1 MEYDLQLRT
10 VGKAKFHALCA
21 IDAVDA
27 GGALIGNVA
36 DPPLYGGALV
46 AGGLH
51 KFERALR
58 RALSVHQIVEPRGL
72 HGGVVGTEVEVC
84 GAVVLG
90 VLPALDAA
98 PDDRAGIGLAV
109 AVAEGKILIELR
121 QRLVGEAG
129 QVADRLELALAAGIV
144 GGGGFEAIIVH
155 RKHGFAAVDVVLV
168 ADQLDGGRS
177 VVGGKGAETEGDG
190 KIVLHRLG
198 LEGEGNC
205 AGVGVQVE
213 ALDRVVELR
222 GQRGALL
229 HRFAHGA
236 ADARD
241 LRGKAGLHAHD
252 L

>member
-36 DPPLYGGALV
+36 DPPQHGGALV

-58 RALSVHQIVEPRGL
+58 RALSVHQIVEPRGPD
-72 HGGVVGTEVEVC
+72 VGIISAEVEVR

-90 VLPALDAA
+90 VLPAPDAA

>member
-1 MEYDLQLRT
+1 M
-10 VGKAKFHALCA
+10 
-21 IDAVDA
+21 
-27 GGALIGNVA
+27 
-36 DPPLYGGALV
+36 
-46 AGGLH
+46 
-51 KFERALR
+51 
-58 RALSVHQIVEPRGL
+58 
-72 HGGVVGTEVEVC
+72 
-84 GAVVLG
+84 VL

-98 PDDRAGIGLAV
+98 SDVRAGIGTAED
-109 AVAEGKILIELR
+109 VAEGKILIELR
-121 QRLVGEAG
+121 QRLVGKAG
-129 QVADRLELALAAGIV
+129 QVANRLKPALAADIV
-144 GGGGFEAIIVH
+144 GGGGLKAVVVH
-155 RKHGFAAVDVVLV
+155 REDGLAAVDVVLV

-190 KIVLHRLG
+190 KVVLHRLG
-198 LEGEGNC
+198 PEGEGNR

-241 LRGKAGLHAHD
+241 LRGEIGLHAHD

>member
-10 VGKAKFHALCA
+10 VGKAQFHALCA

-36 DPPLYGGALV
+36 DPPQHGGALV

-58 RALSVHQIVEPRGL
+58 RALSVHQIVEPRGPD
-72 HGGVVGTEVEVC
+72 VGIISAEVEVR

-90 VLPALDAA
+90 VLPALDAVA
-98 PDDRAGIGLAV
+98 DRVGIETAV

-129 QVADRLELALAAGIV
+129 QVADRLEPALAAGIV

-155 RKHGFAAVDVVLV
+155 RKHGFASVDVVLV

-198 LEGEGNC
+198 LEGEGNR

>member
-21 IDAVDA
+21 IDAVKA

-36 DPPLYGGALV
+36 DPPQYGGAFV
-46 AGGLH
+46 VDLH
-51 KFERALR
+51 EPERALR
-58 RALSVHQIVEPRGL
+58 GALSVHPIVEPRGPD
-72 HGGVVGTEVEVC
+72 VGIISAEVEVR
-84 GAVVLG
+84 GAVVL
-90 VLPALDAA
+90 VLPAPDAA
-98 PDDRAGIGLAV
+98 PDVRAGIGTAED
-109 AVAEGKILIELR
+109 VAEGKILIELR
-121 QRLVGEAG
+121 QRLVGKAG
-129 QVADRLELALAAGIV
+129 QVADRFELTLTAGIV

-155 RKHGFAAVDVVLV
+155 RKHGFASVDVVLV

-190 KIVLHRLG
+190 KVVLHRLG
-198 LEGEGNC
+198 LEGEGNR

-213 ALDRVVELR
+213 ALDRVVELC

>member
-21 IDAVDA
+21 IDAVNA

-36 DPPLYGGALV
+36 DPPLHDGAFLV
-46 AGGLH
+46 VSLR
-51 KFERALR
+51 KFEHALR
-58 RALSVHQIVEPRGL
+58 RALSVHQIVEPRGPD
-72 HGGVVGTEVEVC
+72 VGIISAEVEVR

-90 VLPALDAA
+90 VRPAPDAA
-98 PDDRAGIGLAV
+98 SDARAGIGTAED
-109 AVAEGKILIELR
+109 VAEGKILIELR

-144 GGGGFEAIIVH
+144 GGDGLKAVVVH
-155 RKHGFAAVDVVLV
+155 REDGLAAVDIVLV
-168 ADQLDGGRS
+168 AHQLDGGRS

-190 KIVLHRLG
+190 KAVLHRLG
-198 LEGEGNC
+198 PEGEGNR

-213 ALDRVVELR
+213 ALDRVVELC

>member
-21 IDAVDA
+21 IDAVKA

-36 DPPLYGGALV
+36 DPPQYSGAFV
-46 AGGLH
+46 VDLH
-51 KFERALR
+51 EPERALR
-58 RALSVHQIVEPRGL
+58 GALSVHPIVEPRGPD
-72 HGGVVGTEVEVC
+72 VGIISAEVEVR
-84 GAVVLG
+84 GAVVL
-90 VLPALDAA
+90 VLPAPDAA
-98 PDDRAGIGLAV
+98 PDVRAGIGTAED
-109 AVAEGKILIELR
+109 VAEGKILIELR
-121 QRLVGEAG
+121 QRLVGKAG
-129 QVADRLELALAAGIV
+129 QVANR
-144 GGGGFEAIIVH
+144 GGGLKAVVVH
-155 RKHGFAAVDVVLV
+155 REDGFAAVDVVLV
-168 ADQLDGGRS
+168 ADQHDGGRF

-190 KIVLHRLG
+190 KVFLHRLG
-198 LEGEGNC
+198 PEGEGNR